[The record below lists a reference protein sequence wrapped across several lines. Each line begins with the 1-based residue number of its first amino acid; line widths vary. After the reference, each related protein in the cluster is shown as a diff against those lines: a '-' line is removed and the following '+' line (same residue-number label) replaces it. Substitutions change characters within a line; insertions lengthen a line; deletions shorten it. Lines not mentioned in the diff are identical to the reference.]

1 MGVKKMLYMKVKES
15 ADNFVIN
22 KNFDFLVGNELY
34 TIKEFE
40 KIRNGFIAMGRNQET
55 LNDKFDFVNVSKKKV
70 YFFFGARFSN
80 NTGVTVP
87 F

>member
-1 MGVKKMLYMKVKES
+1 MLYMRVKPS
-15 ADNFVIN
+15 ADQFVIN
-22 KNFDFLVGNELY
+22 KKYDILIANELY

-40 KIRNGFIAMGRNQET
+40 KLRYEFLKMGRGTME
-55 LNDKFDFVNVSKKKV
+55 LKDKFELVDISRKQT

-80 NTGVTVP
+80 DTGVTLP